1 MEKFVEI
8 TAEGLQ
14 DTFAAADRILK
25 EMQGC
30 GRKYYVESYG
40 CQMNEHDAEKIAG
53 MLQAC
58 GYSKAETK
66 NDANLILYNTCCIR
80 EHAEKRVFG
89 NIGALKKRKE
99 EDPGLIICV
108 CGCMMQQ
115 TAVADR
121 LFKRFP
127 FVDIVFGTHELHRFP
142 VLLEKAL
149 SGERVISVRE
159 SDGEVVEDLPVIRNG
174 SFSTFVTITYG
185 CNNFCSYCIVPYVR
199 GRERSR
205 SPENIV
211 NEVRELV
218 RQGYREI
225 TLLGQNVNS
234 YRYDDVDFPELL
246 RRVNEVEG
254 DFRIRFM
261 TSHPKDLS
269 PRLIDAMATLDKVCN
284 HIHLPVQSG
293 SNAILS
299 AMNRKYT
306 REKYFALVDA
316 IREKV
321 DGVELTSDFIVG
333 FPGETE
339 EDFEDTLDLARRVGF
354 SAAYVFMYSPRAGT
368 KAAKMENQIPEEVKK
383 ERLLR
388 LNACNAE
395 QLQAANA
402 GKYVGT
408 NGTVLVE
415 GCDTRGP
422 SSMAYGKLT
431 NFKMVYFPGGPE
443 LIGKLCRVNITDT
456 QNNSLI
462 GELAD

>member
-1 MEKFVEI
+1 MENYIEI
-8 TAEGLQ
+8 SAEGLT
-14 DTFAAADRILK
+14 DTFSAAERISR
-25 EMQGC
+25 EIQG
-30 GRKYYVESYG
+30 RNLRYYVESYG
-40 CQMNEHDAEKIAG
+40 CQMNDHDAEKIAG
-53 MLQAC
+53 MLEKC
-58 GYSKAETK
+58 GYIKAESR

-89 NIGALKKRKE
+89 NIGALKKRKD

-115 TAVADR
+115 QAVAKR

-127 FVDIVFGTHELHRFP
+127 FVNIVFGTHELHRFP
-142 VLLEKAL
+142 ILLEQAL
-149 SGERVISVRE
+149 SGERVCSVRE
-159 SDGEVVEDLPVIRNG
+159 SDGEVVEGLPVVRNG

-205 SPENIV
+205 SPEHIV
-211 NEVRELV
+211 AECRELAK
-218 RQGYREI
+218 QGFKEI

-234 YRYDDVDFPELL
+234 YRYGDVDFPELL
-246 RRVNEVEG
+246 RLVNEVEG
-254 DFRIRFM
+254 ISRIRFM

-269 PRLIDAMATLDKVCN
+269 PRLVDAMAALDKVCN

-321 DGVELTSDFIVG
+321 PGVELTSDFIVG

-339 EDFEDTLDLARRVGF
+339 ADFEDTLDLARRVGF

-368 KAAKMENQIPEEVKK
+368 KAAKMENQIPEEIKK

-395 QLQAANA
+395 QLQAGNA
-402 GKYVGT
+402 QKHVGT
-408 NGTVLVE
+408 SGMVLVE
-415 GCDTRGP
+415 GCDNRGNTP
-422 SSMAYGKLT
+422 MAYGKLT
-431 NFKMVYFPGGPE
+431 NFKMVYFPGTAE
-443 LIGKLCRVNITDT
+443 LIGKMCRVNITDT

-462 GELAD
+462 GELAE

>member
-115 TAVADR
+115 KAVADR

-142 VLLEKAL
+142 ILLEKAL

-218 RQGYREI
+218 RQGYKEI
-225 TLLGQNVNS
+225 T
-234 YRYDDVDFPELL
+234 
-246 RRVNEVEG
+246 
-254 DFRIRFM
+254 
-261 TSHPKDLS
+261 
-269 PRLIDAMATLDKVCN
+269 
-284 HIHLPVQSG
+284 
-293 SNAILS
+293 
-299 AMNRKYT
+299 
-306 REKYFALVDA
+306 
-316 IREKV
+316 
-321 DGVELTSDFIVG
+321 
-333 FPGETE
+333 
-339 EDFEDTLDLARRVGF
+339 
-354 SAAYVFMYSPRAGT
+354 
-368 KAAKMENQIPEEVKK
+368 
-383 ERLLR
+383 
-388 LNACNAE
+388 
-395 QLQAANA
+395 
-402 GKYVGT
+402 
-408 NGTVLVE
+408 
-415 GCDTRGP
+415 
-422 SSMAYGKLT
+422 
-431 NFKMVYFPGGPE
+431 
-443 LIGKLCRVNITDT
+443 
-456 QNNSLI
+456 
-462 GELAD
+462 